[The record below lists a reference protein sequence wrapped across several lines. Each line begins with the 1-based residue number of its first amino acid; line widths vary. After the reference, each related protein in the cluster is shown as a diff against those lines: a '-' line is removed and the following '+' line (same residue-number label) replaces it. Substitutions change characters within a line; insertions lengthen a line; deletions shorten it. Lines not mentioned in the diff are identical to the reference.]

1 MIGWTAVS
9 AGVLLIG
16 GGVAA
21 GIALRPLTPP
31 PLGPG
36 ALTSPPL
43 QAPVGPPSPSPTPLT
58 HRPLRF
64 VPGKMRVMI
73 PSIGVDAG
81 IVRLGLNADGSLQ
94 VPSDY
99 ATAGWWSG
107 GPLPGERGPAVVVGH
122 VDSKAGP
129 AVFFKLATLQ
139 PGRTVEV
146 SRPDESTA
154 RFVVTRLMEVSKS
167 AFPTKL
173 VYGPT
178 SDAELRLVTCGG
190 SFDSS
195 TGHYVDNVIVF
206 AKLRSIAAA

>member
-1 MIGWTAVS
+1 
-9 AGVLLIG
+9 
-16 GGVAA
+16 
-21 GIALRPLTPP
+21 
-31 PLGPG
+31 
-36 ALTSPPL
+36 
-43 QAPVGPPSPSPTPLT
+43 
-58 HRPLRF
+58 
-64 VPGKMRVMI
+64 MI
-73 PSIGVDAG
+73 PSIGVDAT

-94 VPSDY
+94 VPTDY

-154 RFVVTRLMEVSKS
+154 RFVVTRLMQVSKS